1 MLNMIKK
8 AAHLA
13 NQISQNNPQTSDF
26 ATAQQTV
33 LDTCIQLADKGYLA
47 GIGGNIALRID
58 DKHFAVTPSAADY
71 YSMTADDICI
81 LTLDDLTPIHAP
93 KQPSVEA
100 GLHAKVFATRPDCTI
115 SVHTHQPIASSVALI
130 GDDIHVENPNWSALL
145 GRYIRLVNYAPSGT
159 GMLVKALGKTIT
171 ADNNAYLLKN
181 HGVVVMANDVATA
194 IAQVEAVEK
203 AAAAHLRALILK
215 KHGASPQ
222 DKLAKFALA
231 QL

>member
-1 MLNMIKK
+1 MLNKLK
-8 AAHLA
+8 TLA
-13 NQISQNNPQTSDF
+13 NRLSLSTTSNPSTHF

-33 LDTCIQLADKGYLA
+33 LDTCLKLADMGYLA

-93 KQPSVEA
+93 KSPSVEA
-100 GLHAKVFATRPDCTI
+100 GLHAKVFAKRPDCHI

-130 GDDIHVENPNWSALL
+130 GDDITVENPNWRALL
-145 GRYIRLVNYAPSGT
+145 GRHIRLVNYAPSGT

-181 HGVVVMANDVATA
+181 HGVVCMASDVATA
-194 IAQVEAVEK
+194 IKQVEMVEK
-203 AAAAHLRALILK
+203 AATAHLQALIFA
-215 KHGASPQ
+215 KHGANPQ
-222 DKLAKFALA
+222 NDLAKFALA
-231 QL
+231 NL